1 VRADLLERL
10 GHNEEA
16 AAEYKHAVLLTA
28 NTRRRAELMRRAEV
42 CAAAG
47 HESPIRSTAAR
58 SRAHLRGAR
67 RRPRAPARIL
77 GQVATNR
84 LRTAH
89 AAHGLTS
96 RQFQV
101 LGLLHDHGALAQ
113 SDLARIM
120 DMAPSMLVTLLNPLE
135 AEGLVERRRDP
146 ADRRRH
152 FVALTKAGEKRFMS
166 ASQAHAA
173 AEEELFASLD
183 DRQREQLSGLLRALR
198 DGLAREAQGACRTS
212 GPAQ

>member
-1 VRADLLERL
+1 MSPRSDPPPR
-10 GHNEEA
+10 A
-16 AAEYKHAVLLTA
+16 AARTFEEHAD
-28 NTRRRAELMRRAEV
+28 
-42 CAAAG
+42 G
-47 HESPIRSTAAR
+47 
-58 SRAHLRGAR
+58 
-67 RRPRAPARIL
+67 PALQLAIL

-84 LRTAH
+84 LRAAH

-101 LGLLHDHGALAQ
+101 LGLLHDHGGLAQ

-120 DMAPSMLVTLLNPLE
+120 DTAPSMLVTLLNPLE

-152 FVALTKAGEKRFMS
+152 FVALTKAGEMRFMS

-183 DRQREQLSGLLRALR
+183 DRQREQLRELLRALR
-198 DGLAREAQGACRTS
+198 DGLAPKAQGACRTE
-212 GPAQ
+212 GPAR